1 MSGISSCID
10 AIPVVFFMRNVC
22 FIVCCTTTAVSTGY
36 DSDVEREKKIDYST
50 KIYASSVQEKEGVK
64 PHLQQMEEEDK

>member
-1 MSGISSCID
+1 MYVLLS
-10 AIPVVFFMRNVC
+10 AAWQN
-22 FIVCCTTTAVSTGY
+22 AVSTGY

-64 PHLQQMEEEDK
+64 PHLQQTEEAEK

>member
-1 MSGISSCID
+1 MK
-10 AIPVVFFMRNVC
+10 NVC
-22 FIVCCTTTAVSTGY
+22 FIVCCMTTVVSTGY

-50 KIYASSVQEKEGVK
+50 KIYAGSVQEKEGVK